1 MARLVAP
8 AITMRPDGFSTE
20 LFDRYRRFEPA
31 PVSTLSEI
39 QVQGVSACKSK
50 AIEERH
56 CGRAEQSMAESRSS
70 SIASPRIKV
79 RIKVQGARNDGTPA
93 NLKSSRSKWRSLAE

>member
-1 MARLVAP
+1 MARLVVP
-8 AITMRPDGFSTE
+8 AITRRPDGFSTE

-79 RIKVQGARNDGTPA
+79 QGARNDGTPA
-93 NLKSSRSKWRSLAE
+93 NLKSSRSKWWSNAWS